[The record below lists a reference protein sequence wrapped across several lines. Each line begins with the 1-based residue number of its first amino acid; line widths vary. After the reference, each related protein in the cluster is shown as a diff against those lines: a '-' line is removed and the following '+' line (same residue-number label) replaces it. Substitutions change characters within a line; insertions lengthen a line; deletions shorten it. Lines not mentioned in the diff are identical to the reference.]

1 VQLQAEPNPIFDEIV
16 KKLPDI
22 QIIDSSTR
30 LDVFPISN
38 LIRCFQ
44 RDYFLYWGSITLMNI
59 SNSILWLIS
68 RRPLGISVEQ
78 VIQLEK
84 LSLGYRFRIKLKGNS
99 LVTHLPFS
107 SQDRDVSHT
116 PG

>member
-1 VQLQAEPNPIFDEIV
+1 VQLQAEPNPLFDEII
-16 KKLPDI
+16 KELPNI
-22 QIIDSSTR
+22 QTVNSSVHLTI
-30 LDVFPISN
+30 FPISN

-59 SNSILWLIS
+59 SNSVLWLIS

-84 LSLGYRFRIKLKGNS
+84 LSLGYPIDLELN
-99 LVTHLPFS
+99 
-107 SQDRDVSHT
+107 
-116 PG
+116 